1 MKRLFPLL
9 IVMPLV
15 ACSSTNFA
23 SSKVFCFD
31 TMVESKLYDGKQ
43 KDLDE
48 IENILN
54 TYSKISDN
62 YTNTDVNG
70 VCTINNTNEKVS
82 VGNELIDLLK
92 ASFDVMKEGADY
104 FNPLCGSLSKKWK
117 ESLKNQQILDKN
129 VINEELEKINNSSLD
144 IDIEG
149 QTVQRNG
156 EAEIDLG
163 GIAKGYA
170 LDKVYDYLASNN
182 LKQYLINAGN
192 SSILLGEKN
201 TKDGLFSIGLNDLP
215 NSYLKLKNCF
225 VSTSSNSNQGVKIND
240 VTYSHIINPL
250 TGSAIT
256 LNDAVIVVSD
266 KGYYG
271 DAMSTSLM
279 FSTVDEVKTL
289 ETKYSFKA
297 IVIKNNNVSYCN
309 SGLEVLHR

>member
-1 MKRLFPLL
+1 MKRIFPLL

-48 IENILN
+48 IEKILN
-54 TYSKISDN
+54 TYSKVSDN

-70 VCTINNTNEKVS
+70 VYTINNTNEKVS
-82 VGNELIDLLK
+82 VGNELIGLLK
-92 ASFDVMKEGADY
+92 ASFDVTKEGADF
-104 FNPLCGSLSKKWK
+104 FNPLCGSLAKKWK

-129 VINEELEKINNSSLD
+129 VINKELEKINNSSLD
-144 IDIEG
+144 IDEEG
-149 QTVQRNG
+149 KTVQRNG

-170 LDKVYDYLASNN
+170 LDIVYDYLTVNN

-215 NSYLKLKNCF
+215 NRYLKLKNCF
-225 VSTSSNSNQGVKIND
+225 ISTSSNFNQGVKIGD

-279 FSTVDEVKTL
+279 FSSVYEVKTL

-297 IVIKNNNVSYCN
+297 IVINDNKVSYCN